1 MAKLI
6 KIDKNLS
13 NKIYRF
19 ILQNTFLASLNCLT
33 IKTLMLMYFKF
44 SKQNMIIK
52 IIIFVKYNCKIINN
66 ITHIRLIQE
75 RLLKA
80 YFSHKL
86 IEKEI
91 ERKS

>member
-33 IKTLMLMYFKF
+33 KILMLMYFKF
-44 SKQNMIIK
+44 SKQNMIIN
-52 IIIFVKYNCKIINN
+52 IIIFTKTCKIINN

>member
-52 IIIFVKYNCKIINN
+52 IIIFTKTCKIINN

-75 RLLKA
+75 HLSKA

>member
-1 MAKLI
+1 
-6 KIDKNLS
+6 
-13 NKIYRF
+13 
-19 ILQNTFLASLNCLT
+19 
-33 IKTLMLMYFKF
+33 MYFKF
-44 SKQNMIIK
+44 SKQNMIIN
-52 IIIFVKYNCKIINN
+52 IIIFTKTCKIINN

-75 RLLKA
+75 HLSKA

>member
-1 MAKLI
+1 
-6 KIDKNLS
+6 
-13 NKIYRF
+13 
-19 ILQNTFLASLNCLT
+19 
-33 IKTLMLMYFKF
+33 MYFKF

-66 ITHIRLIQE
+66 IIYIRLIQE
-75 RLLKA
+75 HLSKA